1 MRKIT
6 CMIVEDEPPAMQ
18 LLEDHIAKVPYLQPI
33 RKCYDGAE
41 AAQFLSAHQ
50 CDLIF
55 LDINMPQLNGIE
67 LAAMLPPYQKI
78 IFTTAYSEH
87 ALSSFEF
94 HVIDYLLKP
103 ISFKRFMQAINKLQ
117 YLTAPVSVAEKQTTE
132 ESHDFLFV
140 KSGKQIHRINYAG
153 IYFIEALKEYIA
165 IHTNTGTVLVYKRMK
180 EMAEQLPAEFVRIHN
195 SYIINLQY
203 IKSIEPGL
211 VEIHNAKLPISNSY
225 RDLFNQRISNRL
237 I

>member
-1 MRKIT
+1 
-6 CMIVEDEPPAMQ
+6 MIVEDEPPAMQ
-18 LLEDHIAKVPYLQPI
+18 LLEDHIAKVPYLQLI

-41 AAQFLSAHQ
+41 AAQFLSEHP

-117 YLTAPVSVAEKQTTE
+117 YLTAPVAVTEKQSE
-132 ESHDFLFV
+132 EETRDFLFV
-140 KSGKQIHRINYAG
+140 KSGKQIHRISYSSI
-153 IYFIEALKEYIA
+153 IYIEALKEYIA
-165 IHTNTGTVLVYKRMK
+165 IHASTGTILVYKRMK
-180 EMAEQLPAEFVRIHN
+180 EMAEQLPASFVRIHN
-195 SYIINLQY
+195 SYIINMQY

-211 VEIHNAKLPISNSY
+211 VEIHNTKLPVSNSY

-237 I
+237 L